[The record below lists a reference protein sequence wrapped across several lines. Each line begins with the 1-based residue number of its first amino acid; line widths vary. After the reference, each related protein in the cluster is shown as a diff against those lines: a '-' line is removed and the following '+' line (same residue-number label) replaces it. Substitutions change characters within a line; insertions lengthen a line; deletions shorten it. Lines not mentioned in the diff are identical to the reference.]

1 MPQKAALIATVILH
15 EAGQEGEDCPTITA
29 LWAQGIY
36 HDDSEL
42 RQIPAGAL
50 FNAAHTKAMR
60 HWARA
65 TAVADDRPHELFL
78 TPFE

>member
-1 MPQKAALIATVILH
+1 M
-15 EAGQEGEDCPTITA
+15 TIPNYA
-29 LWAQGIY
+29 R
-36 HDDSEL
+36 S
-42 RQIPAGAL
+42 PAGAL